1 MAVGG
6 VGGIGGVQGV
16 AGLQNL
22 AELYRR
28 QVAADAA
35 SGGPAG
41 VAGTTGGT
49 AAGTAAGVSA
59 PGVQTSP
66 SAAARGADFA
76 GAVGQSLSNLEKLD
90 RTTSSLAVQAA
101 TGDLNDIHDYVITAT
116 QAQLATQLTTTVRN
130 KAIDAFNEIMR
141 MPL

>member
-1 MAVGG
+1 MSVGGVGAVGG
-6 VGGIGGVQGV
+6 VQGP

-28 QVAADAA
+28 QVANDA
-35 SGGPAG
+35 GAG
-41 VAGTTGGT
+41 VTGSGVVDPVAGATSAGGL
-49 AAGTAAGVSA
+49 
-59 PGVQTSP
+59 QTSP

-76 GAVGQSLSNLEKLD
+76 GAVGQSLSSLEKLD

-101 TGDLNDIHDYVITAT
+101 TGDLSDVQDYMIAAT

>member
-6 VGGIGGVQGV
+6 VGGVAGVQG
-16 AGLQNL
+16 LQSL

-28 QVAADAA
+28 QVAGDAA
-35 SGGPAG
+35 AGSGAVGDP
-41 VAGTTGGT
+41 
-49 AAGTAAGVSA
+49 AAGAASVSGA
-59 PGVQTSP
+59 GGIQAASP

-76 GAVGQSLSNLEKLD
+76 GAVGQSLSSLEKLD

-101 TGDLNDIHDYVITAT
+101 TGDLSDVQDYVIAAT

>member
-6 VGGIGGVQGV
+6 VGGIGAVQGV

-35 SGGPAG
+35 SGGSSSAGG
-41 VAGTTGGT
+41 VAGAT
-49 AAGTAAGVSA
+49 AGVSA
-59 PGVQTSP
+59 AVSGAQASP
-66 SAAARGADFA
+66 SAAARGTDFA
-76 GAVGQSLSNLEKLD
+76 GAVGRSLSDLEKLD

-101 TGDLNDIHDYVITAT
+101 TGDLNDIQDYVITAT

>member
-1 MAVGG
+1 MTVGG
-6 VGGIGGVQGV
+6 VGGIGGVQ
-16 AGLQNL
+16 ALQSL

-28 QVAADAA
+28 QVTTDAA
-35 SGGPAG
+35 SGSPATGGPAS
-41 VAGTTGGT
+41 VGTDQ
-49 AAGTAAGVSA
+49 A
-59 PGVQTSP
+59 PP

-90 RTTSSLAVQAA
+90 RSTSSLAVQAA
-101 TGDLNDIHDYVITAT
+101 TGDLTDVQDYVITAT

-130 KAIDAFNEIMR
+130 KAVDAFNEIMR

>member
-1 MAVGG
+1 MTVGAVGG
-6 VGGIGGVQGV
+6 VGGVQG
-16 AGLQNL
+16 LQAL

-28 QVAADAA
+28 QVAGDAPGGADAA
-35 SGGPAG
+35 GVGGS
-41 VAGTTGGT
+41 
-49 AAGTAAGVSA
+49 AAGAASTVGASA
-59 PGVQTSP
+59 PP
-66 SAAARGADFA
+66 SAAARSADFA
-76 GAVGQSLSNLEKLD
+76 GAVGRSLTHLEQLD

-101 TGDLNDIHDYVITAT
+101 TGDLHDVQDYVIAAT

>member
-1 MAVGG
+1 MA
-6 VGGIGGVQGV
+6 VGGIGGVGSVQGV

-28 QVAADAA
+28 QVASDGVTGSGAVGDPAAGAA
-35 SGGPAG
+35 SVG
-41 VAGTTGGT
+41 
-49 AAGTAAGVSA
+49 
-59 PGVQTSP
+59 GVQASP

-76 GAVGQSLSNLEKLD
+76 GAVGQSLSSLEKLD

-101 TGDLNDIHDYVITAT
+101 TGDLSDVQDYVIAAT